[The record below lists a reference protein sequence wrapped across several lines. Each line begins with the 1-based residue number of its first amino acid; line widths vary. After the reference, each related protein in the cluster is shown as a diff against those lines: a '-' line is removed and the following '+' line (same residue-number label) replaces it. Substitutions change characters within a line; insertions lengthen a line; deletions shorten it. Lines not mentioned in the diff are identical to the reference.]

1 LSRCGEEAR
10 TIFRRFDQA
19 EAVQNAPIAVAAPR
33 QNRAGEPERPGSTA
47 IGRYLAENRL
57 IPDLALVSPAART
70 RETWDLLAGALK
82 SAPSAEFVP
91 GLYGADASELLQI
104 IRLAGQ
110 TDDRPSKSVMVVA
123 HNPGLHELSL
133 ALIGKA
139 KGHDREALAENLPT
153 SGLAVFKFAVDDWDD
168 LSVRQGTLER
178 FVSPKLLRLQRESE

>member
-1 LSRCGEEAR
+1 MRRLLLLRHAKTERESPSGQDRDRRLDSRGRE
-10 TIFRRFDQA
+10 D
-19 EAVQNAPIAVAAPR
+19 AP
-33 QNRAGEPERPGSTA
+33 A
-47 IGRYLAENRL
+47 IGRYLAENSL
-57 IPDLALVSPAART
+57 VPDLALVSPAART

-82 SAPSAEFVP
+82 SAPAAEFVP

-110 TDDRPSKSVMVVA
+110 ADDRPSKSVMVVA

-139 KGHDREALAENLPT
+139 QGHDREALEENLPT

-168 LSVRQGTLER
+168 LSVRQGTLEK

>member
-1 LSRCGEEAR
+1 MRRLLLLRHAKTERESQSGQDRDRRLDSRGRE
-10 TIFRRFDQA
+10 D
-19 EAVQNAPIAVAAPR
+19 AP
-33 QNRAGEPERPGSTA
+33 A

-70 RETWDLLAGALK
+70 RETWDLLAGALT
-82 SAPSAEFVP
+82 SAPAAEFVP

-110 TDDRPSKSVMVVA
+110 TDDRPAKSVMVVA

-139 KGHDREALAENLPT
+139 KGHDREALEENLPT
-153 SGLAVFKFAVDDWDD
+153 SGLAVFKFAVENWDD